1 MLRRSSLPRSA
12 FTAARIAFQLLAFG
26 LGMTCL
32 CLAAIHAFT
41 FDQMPHTAD
50 GLLHLYRSV
59 AVEHSLRVDHPLW
72 PRYSSGLVYGYGA
85 PLFNFFPPLAYYPAS
100 LAHRLGMSFLGGWLL
115 SMCLYTVAAGAGM
128 YLLGRLWTR
137 TALGGWC
144 AAAAYVY
151 SPYLLFDSVTRGATA
166 ELAALAALPFAF
178 YGATRLAFAG
188 GRRDFLL
195 ALAATSVFI
204 PLHTVIT
211 LHGAALLALY
221 GLFLIWRADKRRSV
235 LVRLAL
241 AGALALLLT
250 AFYWLPALT
259 ERETIKL
266 PLIAEELGHID
277 VTRHLR
283 PLAAVLALPQ
293 TADPSQQNQALPI
306 SLGWT
311 QLILAAIGTIL
322 SFRARH
328 RCLRPLMIA
337 LAVAVGLIVFLNT
350 APSAWIW
357 ENIPLIGFTQFPWRT
372 LGLASLLLAL
382 MSALGAQKLWHSLGA
397 GRRRLAIL
405 SGIALV
411 LVLAGLPW
419 TFAGFHDEI
428 AAADIGDV
436 QRFEREGGQLA
447 LSSYA
452 EYLPVSADAGQLDAN
467 RLAPRFDESAVIPRL
482 LPSPSLE
489 IVAQAWQGTAAA
501 LRLRLAEAQ
510 TLVFDWLYVP
520 GWAARINGES
530 VNVFPAARSGLV
542 ALAAPAGELDLQ
554 LSLEP
559 TGAQSLAGALG
570 AIGLAAAFLAA
581 LFWRRLM
588 PAATDSRAREAS
600 DGHWL
605 PIVAVIGIAVFGLK
619 ALALDVVD
627 TPFRRSRFGLVEEA
641 AARANFGDAID
652 LLALAA
658 PAEAIE
664 QSSVEFRLVWRLH
677 DQPLERDFSSIIR
690 MRDPQGLIVT
700 EASSFSPGGLA
711 TSNWRPGAYIEDVIE
726 LQIPP
731 FTPALPAAYSFE
743 VSLYDSASL
752 RGLSLMNA
760 VGDPQ
765 DVKYE
770 IASLPVRRG
779 RQAPALPQQ
788 ADPGAGSALLV
799 EAPELADAARAGD
812 ALRFS
817 WLWQKRRESA
827 FEPMAQVVWLDE
839 SGDVAAAGPALP
851 LVMGYDFS
859 AWDIGEVNRGQHR
872 LILPADLPAGRY
884 RMGVRPLDA
893 ERQRP
898 ADIIQLDR
906 VMEVAVPNRNLR
918 APRYD
923 VAVGATW
930 SNGIVLHGFSLRTSG
945 ALELVW
951 GATEPLG
958 ESLRLFVHALDDEGA
973 IAAQW
978 DGVPVDWTRPT
989 TGWVEDEYIKTAH
1002 AFSLAAG
1009 EYKLVVG
1016 WHSPATGARI
1026 TVGEMDALPL
1036 TQSLVI
1042 D

>member
-1 MLRRSSLPRSA
+1 MPLCA
-12 FTAARIAFQLLAFG
+12 FTAARVASQLLAFG
-26 LGMTCL
+26 IGLSCL

-100 LAHRLGMSFLGGWLL
+100 LAHRLGLSFLGGWLL

-137 TALGGWC
+137 TALGASF

-188 GRRDFLL
+188 GRRDFLM
-195 ALAATSVFI
+195 ALAALCLFI

-221 GLFLIWRADKRRSV
+221 GLFLIWRADNWRSV

-250 AFYWLPALT
+250 AFYWLPALA

-266 PLIAEELGHID
+266 PLIAEQLGHID
-277 VTRHLR
+277 ATRHLR
-283 PLAAVLALPQ
+283 PLAEVLALPH
-293 TADPSQQNQALPI
+293 TADPTQQNQALPI
-306 SLGWT
+306 SLGWP
-311 QLILAAIGTIL
+311 QLILAAIGIIL
-322 SFRARH
+322 SFRASNR
-328 RCLRPLMIA
+328 RYRPLMIA

-382 MSALGAQKLWHSLGA
+382 MSAVGAQLLWRSLGA
-397 GRRRLAIL
+397 GRRRLAVL
-405 SGIALV
+405 AGIALV
-411 LVLAGLPW
+411 LVIAGLPW
-419 TFAGFHDEI
+419 TFAGFHDDI

-452 EYLPVSADAGQLDAN
+452 EYLPVSADAGQLDAD
-467 RLAPRFDESAVIPRL
+467 RLIARFDESDVIPRL
-482 LPSPSLE
+482 LPSPSVE
-489 IVAQAWQGTAAA
+489 ILAQAWQGTAAA

-559 TGAQSLAGALG
+559 TAAQSLAGALG

-581 LFWRRLM
+581 LRWRRLM
-588 PAATDSRAREAS
+588 APTNLMRANGEADRRWLLIFAA
-600 DGHWL
+600 
-605 PIVAVIGIAVFGLK
+605 IGIAVFLLK
-619 ALALDVVD
+619 ALALDASD
-627 TPFRRSRFGLVEEA
+627 TLIRRSRFGLVEEA
-641 AARANFGDAID
+641 SAHANFDDAID

-658 PAEAIE
+658 PTNPIE
-664 QSSVEFRLVWRLH
+664 QSSVIFRLVWRLH
-677 DQPLERDFSSIIR
+677 DQPLEKDFSSIIR
-690 MRDPQGLIVT
+690 MRDPQGLVVA
-700 EASSFSPGGLA
+700 EASSFAPGGLA
-711 TSNWRPGAYIEDVIE
+711 TSNWRPGAYIEDAIE
-726 LQIPP
+726 LEIPP

-752 RGLSLMNA
+752 RALSLMNA

-765 DVKYE
+765 DVKFE

-779 RQAPALPQQ
+779 GTALPLV
-788 ADPGAGSALLV
+788 DPGAGSALLI
-799 EAPELADAARAGD
+799 EAPLLPAAARAGD
-812 ALRFS
+812 ALSFS

-839 SGDVAAAGPALP
+839 IGDVAAAGPALP

-859 AWDIGEVNRGQHR
+859 AWDIGEVNRGHHQ
-872 LILPADLPAGRY
+872 LIVPPNLPAGDY
-884 RMGVRPLDA
+884 RLSIRAIDA
-893 ERQRP
+893 LGKALAP
-898 ADIIQLDR
+898 TIQLDQTMTVSLPQR
-906 VMEVAVPNRNLR
+906 RFE
-918 APRYD
+918 APGYEFE
-923 VAVGATW
+923 AGAEW
-930 SNGIVLHGFSLRTSG
+930 VNGIALHGFSLNTTG
-945 ALELVW
+945 VVELVW
-951 GATEPLG
+951 GTDQVLS
-958 ESLRLFVHALDDEGA
+958 ESLRLFLHALDAAGG

-989 TGWVEDEYIKTAH
+989 TGWVEDEYVTTIH
-1002 AFSLAAG
+1002 ALALPAG
-1009 EYKLVVG
+1009 EYRLRLG
-1016 WHSPATGARI
+1016 WYAPETGERVSVA
-1026 TVGEMDALPL
+1026 GADALELEPM
-1036 TQSLVI
+1036 LVI
-1042 D
+1042 E